1 MIPGSKPDA
10 NEDLS
15 NEIENLVTNVERL
28 RLDLAELGCS
38 TKGNKETLQ
47 KRLKQVRKSIKLAKL
62 EREKQQEQ
70 NKLEDVR
77 TEEVPPSSRSQ
88 ESLPEQPFDY
98 YLFFDVEATCEE
110 NIQRY
115 PHEIIEFPVILV
127 DGRTFDIVDQY
138 RSYVKP
144 YINPVLSEFCVEL
157 TGISQETVDKSPD
170 FIEVLNDLQ
179 IWMAKYTLFQEKS
192 AIFVTDGPFDI
203 RDFITKQCNHD
214 NISVPL
220 YFHQWV
226 DIRKTF
232 ARFHKCRQ
240 HNIAGMLAQLNLD
253 FEGRAHSGLDDAK
266 NIYRIAKH
274 MRDKGC
280 KVKRTNR
287 YTANS

>member
-1 MIPGSKPDA
+1 M
-10 NEDLS
+10 
-15 NEIENLVTNVERL
+15 
-28 RLDLAELGCS
+28 
-38 TKGNKETLQ
+38 
-47 KRLKQVRKSIKLAKL
+47 
-62 EREKQQEQ
+62 
-70 NKLEDVR
+70 
-77 TEEVPPSSRSQ
+77 
-88 ESLPEQPFDY
+88 
-98 YLFFDVEATCEE
+98 
-110 NIQRY
+110 
-115 PHEIIEFPVILV
+115 
-127 DGRTFDIVDQY
+127 
-138 RSYVKP
+138 
-144 YINPVLSEFCVEL
+144 
-157 TGISQETVDKSPD
+157 DKSPD
-170 FIEVLNDLQ
+170 FIEVLNDFQ

-192 AIFVTDGPFDI
+192 AIFVTGWCSISQKSVCIAALINNTADGPFDI

-280 KVKRTNR
+280 KFKRTNR